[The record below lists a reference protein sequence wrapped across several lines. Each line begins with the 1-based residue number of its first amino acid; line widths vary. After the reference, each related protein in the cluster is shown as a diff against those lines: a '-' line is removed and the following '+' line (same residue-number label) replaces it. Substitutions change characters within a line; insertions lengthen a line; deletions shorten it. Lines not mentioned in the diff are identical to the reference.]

1 MFAINDK
8 TQVPDY
14 TKLPLVPEGSD
25 VTVLLTSAKDIKG
38 LKGHYAIFEGKVAEV
53 AKGPLA
59 KGQEV
64 KALMVQLDDN
74 RRILRNKDGGETNYG
89 VIDVIKFLETVNG
102 ESFPRESLNAA
113 VEAMCANIS
122 GMAVRI
128 VAIKNPGNPDKKV
141 DPFVERSFV
150 SVPNQNLEAQR
161 ALLKT
166 L

>member
-8 TQVPDY
+8 TQVPEY
-14 TKLPLVPEGSD
+14 TKLPLVPEDSD
-25 VTVLLTSAKDIKG
+25 VTVLLTTAKDIKG

-74 RRILRNKDGGETNYG
+74 RRILRSKDGGEMNYG
-89 VIDVIKFLETVNG
+89 VVDVINFLETVNG
-102 ESFPRESLNAA
+102 EKFPKDSLNAA
-113 VEAMCANIS
+113 VEAMCANIT

-128 VAIKNPGNPDKKV
+128 VARKNPGNPDKKI
-141 DPFVERSFV
+141 DPFIERVFV
-150 SVPNQNLEAQR
+150 HVANQNLEAQR